1 MFAARSRT
9 APRRLAVLAAIAG
22 SALAMSACAAGDVQ
36 SGSSSSSSGSSS
48 GGGGSK
54 SVVIGGPDFTEAAIM
69 ENMYAEVLKDA
80 GYSTSVVTVAN
91 RELYYGQLS
100 AGKIQVVPDYLGTL
114 TEYMNTRANGQ
125 DAAPVASSDTAAT
138 LAKAKE
144 LATADGIDLLE
155 PAKAQDQNAFAV
167 TKDFATQN
175 NLKTLSDLGAM
186 GQPVVLAG
194 TEECPTRPFCVPG
207 LKSTYGIDITSTTP
221 TGFDTAAT
229 KNEVKSGKAQ
239 LGLVATTDATLDQFG
254 LVELKDDKGL
264 QQAENLVPAVNA
276 DVATDTKLVD
286 ALDELSTTLTTE
298 DLARLNAQV
307 DAERMLPGD
316 VAKQYLTDKEL
327 IGG

>member
-1 MFAARSRT
+1 MFAARPRST
-9 APRRLAVLAAIAG
+9 PRRLAVLAAVAG
-22 SALAMSACAAGDVQ
+22 SALAMSACAAGDVA
-36 SGSSSSSSGSSS
+36 SGSTSSTSASSSSS
-48 GGGGSK
+48 GGSK

-80 GYSTSVVTVAN
+80 GYETSIVTVAN
-91 RELYYGQLS
+91 RELYFGQLS
-100 AGKIQVVPDYLGTL
+100 SGKIQVVPDYLGTL
-114 TEYMNTRANGQ
+114 TEYMNTKANGQ
-125 DAAPVASSDTAAT
+125 DATPVASSDTAAT

-144 LATADGIDLLE
+144 LAKADGIDLLE

-167 TKDFATQN
+167 TEEFAQQN

-207 LKSTYGIDITSTTP
+207 LKNTYGIDITSTTP

-239 LGLVATTDATLDQFG
+239 LGLVATTDATLGQFG
-254 LVELKDDKGL
+254 LVELEDDKGL
-264 QQAENLVPAVNA
+264 QQAENLVPAVTA
-276 DVATDTKLVD
+276 DVAKDQKLVD
-286 ALDELSTTLTTE
+286 ALNGLSKTLTTK
-298 DLARLNAQV
+298 DLAQLNAQV
-307 DAERMLPGD
+307 DAERQLPED
-316 VAKQYLTDKEL
+316 VATKYLTDKKL